1 MNITYLNPD
10 GVHQAEK
17 KALIKIGEALPNEW
31 RGYAS
36 LEMLD
41 RQQGSSEIDLIVI
54 TPYHVVLVEL
64 KQIHGKLTSDGKYW
78 YKNGS
83 RLYKS
88 PVNVTELKAKKL
100 KQKIQK
106 KLESKL
112 ARIPYVKSCVV
123 IYGNVNRDNLTEDE
137 KGFVCELDAFL
148 RIGKSTQYKNILGL
162 DDWEQRLQSNQRPNN
177 QIKIW
182 NNFLSKKSSDFDGK
196 SLTIQGY
203 TVDGDALFEHPNFIY
218 REYFSQKSHDP
229 NYKALMRCWDF
240 SAPKILNR
248 AQTLAERQL
257 IGLRESKVLGYIDTQ
272 DESLAESH
280 FSLVYVPEPE
290 EITVDFVEM
299 YEWPRTR
306 LRLDEFIEKYKNK
319 LKSNQRLDLMQSL
332 VSHLARLHTIDVAHR
347 DLGGHSIW
355 LSLPS
360 KVVLSNFLTASYPD
374 PHQQTV
380 RSARDILRTCRI
392 SIPEDLLEDP
402 DGTARTRDVYLA
414 GACAHYIAYGVWP
427 QKTDDIYSWA
437 VREADP
443 FSGLLNSWFEKML
456 HLEAAERYPD
466 MIAALDAF
474 NKVCEKSNK
483 PTDLVEVSNELFVS
497 DCNIWQEY
505 SPQPISQPRGTEMSL
520 RSTEHNVGI
529 KLWNGVSQIN
539 SDGSNNYQ
547 LTSFLYKVKLFKNA
561 NLTSTVSIK
570 DFGYNPSLSC
580 LFVIYDW
587 IEGEPWSEWLKNN
600 KEDDDL
606 VTLTI
611 QKLLTSFLQL
621 HKNQLNHGDLHPG
634 NIILTSRDEELIPV
648 FIDFFDYQ
656 VDAQTP
662 YNPAYLP
669 ENYEN
674 LSVEALDRYGVVK
687 IVNETAALYG
697 LSDLVGF
704 SESLLQQTEVSE
716 GDIGRLADNLNEKVS
731 PSLDNKQTL
740 FAINPSIHTKFA
752 LDLTNFNNDED
763 VYYVTIKTGQ
773 ERRGNG
779 SLILRVYI
787 STFSQ
792 QLGLHINPETKLLE
806 RAFLDDISYAQ
817 YTRNYR
823 DADIELVGSIT
834 GYQENVTEDLIDWI
848 LTQPITAEQ
857 ITFKNP
863 KLEDLYRESL
873 NVSEFSEMSTRLL
886 WKTFIGTEDETLPR
900 VIATQRSEK
909 LRNGDLLVYYS
920 QYNQPLNLDLANET
934 YFIKKDADHD
944 FKRIGRL
951 EEISSG
957 ALRIKPF
964 WIYTTIEAGEGIR
977 VEGNLSASSLKK
989 RTEATETIVKGRS
1002 IIANLPDYFDP
1013 KKEIEPI
1020 YYPGEISEGDLDLYD
1035 ELGENGK
1042 LLFSLNEKQRESFRQ
1057 LYNYGPVGLL
1067 QGPPGT
1073 GKTAFISSF
1082 IHHILSKGAS
1092 KVLLVSQ
1099 SHEAVNNAAEKIRLL
1114 FQRQDVELG
1123 IVRLGD
1129 EGNLSDPLLD
1139 IHEKAVQEHYRNKF
1153 QAEYKTRLF
1162 DVLSHLGLPTGFI
1175 NDCLDFEVS
1184 FGDRFN
1190 TLIRLKS
1197 SQKET
1202 EDDDSNYQSDTL
1214 KEKFIG
1220 YFERTFETK
1229 WEFDTSLVEN
1239 FSNNFYEHLCLKY
1252 NVYSPKN
1259 VAKARQMI
1267 GLSKEW
1273 LDVLSSSRAN
1283 FQNFLVKTRTL
1294 VCGTCVGI
1302 GRVHYGIS
1310 ENIYDW
1316 VIIDEAA
1323 RSSASELAI
1332 AMQVGRRI
1340 LLVGDHMQ
1348 LPPMY
1353 EEDHLKAVH
1362 RRLPKIPDKEI
1373 SISDFERCFLSPYG
1387 NEIGQTLPYQYRMAP
1402 AIGGMVSSCFYHDVL
1417 QTKRGEP
1424 VSWVRNLPN
1433 GLGSTVTW
1441 VDTASTGSQGG
1452 EQSVFGARN
1461 QSPSKMNEHEIS
1473 IILQLVAKI
1482 TESDSFANLVENR
1495 HEPPIGIICM
1505 YDKQRRQM
1513 LKKFNQADWS
1523 RTLIEKQ
1530 QVKIDTVDGYQGK
1543 ENSIIIVS
1551 LVRNN
1556 KQKKIGFLAGQFPA
1570 ATKRTNVAIS
1580 RAKERLYIVG
1590 SSIMFTEQNEDSALG
1605 KVYSYIQTHSQEDD
1619 FTILNSNEITGV

>member
-1 MNITYLNPD
+1 MEIVYLNPD

-31 RGYAS
+31 RGYAA

-41 RQQGSSEIDLIVI
+41 RQQGSSEIDLILV
-54 TPYHVVLVEL
+54 TPYHIVLVEL

-78 YKNGS
+78 YKNDS

-112 ARIPYVKSCVV
+112 SRIPYVKSCVI

-137 KGFVCELDAFL
+137 KNFVCELDAFL
-148 RIGKSTQYKNILGL
+148 RIGKPTQYKNVLGL
-162 DDWEQRLQSNQRPNN
+162 EDWETKLEKNQQPNK

-182 NNFLSKKSSDFDGK
+182 NNFFSKKSSDFDGK

-203 TVDGDALFEHPNFIY
+203 TVDGDAIFEHPNFIY
-218 REYFSQKSHDP
+218 KEYFSQKSHDP

-248 AQTLAERQL
+248 AQTPAERQL

-272 DESLAESH
+272 DESLSESH

-306 LRLDEFIEKYKNK
+306 LRLDEFVEKHKNK
-319 LKSNQRLDLMQSL
+319 LKNNQRLDLIQAL

-380 RSARDILRTCRI
+380 RSSRDILRTCRI

-427 QKTDDIYSWA
+427 QKSDNIYSWA
-437 VREADP
+437 PRHVDP
-443 FSGLLNSWFEKML
+443 FNGHLNSWFEKML

-474 NKVCEKSNK
+474 NKICEQSNK
-483 PTDLVEVSNELFVS
+483 PTNLVEMSNELYIS
-497 DCNIWQEY
+497 DCNVWQKY

-520 RSTEHNVGI
+520 KSTEHNVGI

-539 SDGSNNYQ
+539 TDGSNNYK
-547 LTSFLYKVKLFKNA
+547 LSSFLYKVKLFKSA
-561 NLTSTVSIK
+561 NLSCTVSIK
-570 DFGYNPSLSC
+570 DFGYNPTLSC

-587 IEGEPWSEWLKNN
+587 VEGEQWSEWLQNTN
-600 KEDDDL
+600 KDENL
-606 VTLTI
+606 VTSTI
-611 QKLLTSFLQL
+611 QKILNSFLQL

-634 NIILTSRDEELIPV
+634 NIILTNRDGELCPI

-656 VDAQTP
+656 IDNQVP

-674 LSVEALDRYGVVK
+674 LPIEALDRYGVVK
-687 IVNETAALYG
+687 IISETAGLCG
-697 LSDLVGF
+697 LSDLVTVTN
-704 SESLLQQTEVSE
+704 SLLEQTEISE
-716 GDIGRLADNLNEKVS
+716 KDICRLADKLIEKAT
-731 PSLDNKQTL
+731 PSFDNKKIQ
-740 FAINPSIHTKFA
+740 FSINPITH
-752 LDLTNFNNDED
+752 TNFNIDLTRFKNDED
-763 VYYVTIKTGQ
+763 VYSVTIKTGKNHS
-773 ERRGNG
+773 GF
-779 SLILRVYI
+779 LILKVFI
-787 STFSQ
+787 STFTQ
-792 QLGLHINPETKLLE
+792 QLSLHINPETKLLE
-806 RAFLDDISYAQ
+806 RAFLDDLSYAQ
-817 YTRNYR
+817 YIRNFR
-823 DADIELVGSIT
+823 DADIELVGKIT
-834 GYQENVTEDLIDWI
+834 SHQDKVTEDLIDWI
-848 LTQPITAEQ
+848 LSQPIAAEK
-857 ITFKNP
+857 ITFINP
-863 KLEDLYRESL
+863 KLEDVYREHL
-873 NVSEFSEMSTRLL
+873 NISEFSEMSTRLL

-920 QYNQPLNLDLANET
+920 QYNQPLNFDLDNER

-944 FKRIGRL
+944 FRRIGRL
-951 EEISSG
+951 VEISSG
-957 ALRIKPF
+957 ALRIRPF
-964 WIYTTIEAGEGIR
+964 WIHTTIEAGEGIR
-977 VEGNLSASSLKK
+977 VEGDLSASSLKK

-1002 IIANLPDYFDP
+1002 IIPNLPDYFDP
-1013 KKEIEPI
+1013 KKEIEPT
-1020 YYPGEISEGDLDLYD
+1020 YYPGDISEDDLNQYD
-1035 ELGENGK
+1035 EVDDHGE
-1042 LLFSLNEKQRESFRQ
+1042 LLFSLNEKQRESFRKV
-1057 LYNYGPVGLL
+1057 YNYGPIGLL

-1082 IHHILSKGAS
+1082 IHYILSKGAS

-1114 FQRQDVELG
+1114 FQRQDVDLG

-1129 EGNLSDPLLD
+1129 ESNLSEPLLD

-1197 SQKET
+1197 SQKDT
-1202 EDDDSNYQSDTL
+1202 EDDESIYQSDTL

-1220 YFERTFETK
+1220 YFERTFETT
-1229 WEFDTSLVEN
+1229 WDFDTSIVEN
-1239 FSNNFYEHLCLKY
+1239 YSNIFYNHLCSKY
-1252 NVYSPKN
+1252 DVHSPRN
-1259 VAKARQMI
+1259 VAKAKQMI
-1267 GLSKEW
+1267 GLSREW

-1302 GRVHYGIS
+1302 GRIHYGIN

-1362 RRLPKIPDKEI
+1362 RRLPKIPEKEI
-1373 SISDFERCFLSPYG
+1373 SISDFERCFLSYYG
-1387 NEIGQTLPYQYRMAP
+1387 NEVGQTLPYQYRMVP

-1424 VSWVRNLPN
+1424 SSWVKDLPN
-1433 GLGSTVTW
+1433 ELGTTVTW
-1441 VDTASTGSQGG
+1441 VDTASTGIQGG
-1452 EQSVFGARN
+1452 EQSVIGSRN
-1461 QSPSKMNEHEIS
+1461 QSRSKMNEHEIS

-1482 TESDSFANLVENR
+1482 TGSDSFASIVENR

-1505 YDKQRRQM
+1505 YDKQRSQM

-1530 QVKIDTVDGYQGK
+1530 LVKIDTVDGYQGK
-1543 ENSIIIVS
+1543 ENAIIIVS

-1590 SSIMFTEQNEDSALG
+1590 SSIMFTERNGDSALG
-1605 KVYSYIQTHSQEDD
+1605 KVYSYIQSHNQEDD